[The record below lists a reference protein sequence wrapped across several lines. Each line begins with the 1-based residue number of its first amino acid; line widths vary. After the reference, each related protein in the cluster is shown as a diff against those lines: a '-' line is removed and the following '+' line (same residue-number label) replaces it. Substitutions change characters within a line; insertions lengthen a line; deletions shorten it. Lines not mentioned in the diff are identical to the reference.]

1 MAVEVASLKAVLDL
15 DKRGL
20 DTGLKS
26 ASNSLSGFGGS
37 IKGVVGA
44 LGAIGAGVAVFSGV
58 TDAITGMVNAA
69 RESVA
74 AGKQLDA
81 VIKSTGGAAGVTA
94 QMAKDLASSLQDV
107 TNFGDEAI
115 LSGESM
121 LLTFTRIGKDVF
133 PRATETMLDMSQA
146 LGQDLKSSAIQLG
159 KALNDPVKGMTA
171 LSRVGVAFTGQQK
184 ALVKEMMSVGDL
196 AGAQKI
202 ILDELATEFGGS
214 ARALADPFIQ
224 LQNALGEI
232 QETLGMGLLPILNEA
247 AQAVLPALR
256 EAATAVGPSLGE
268 LGKALGKAFG
278 ENLADIIGMMVE
290 LAASFGTFLDGLS
303 KLGIALGMGGESA
316 SEFNLMLLPLK
327 ITFTILGTILSTLG
341 RAFEAIAFV
350 IKAVSHAFGGVNE
363 TTRQAQI
370 NAQGVATFWNALA
383 TAGQFL
389 WTWIQ
394 NIITGWRQLI
404 AVMSTSI
411 SMPNWLWPTHS
422 PPPLA
427 LAFMDLSKA
436 IKSIPPLPSFGGVGM
451 GGMTPIASGGGSSST
466 INITVGNVSASTT
479 TNGDA
484 PTEALRMTIQMLR
497 QQLDR

>member
-26 ASNSLSGFGGS
+26 ASQGLKGFGTS
-37 IKGVVGA
+37 IGGAMAMLGGIGAAVGA
-44 LGAIGAGVAVFSGV
+44 FSVV
-58 TDAITGMVNAA
+58 TDAIGGMVNAA

-184 ALVKEMMSVGDL
+184 ALVKEMMSVGDI

-232 QETLGMGLLPILNEA
+232 QETLGMGLLPVLNEV
-247 AQAVLPALR
+247 AQTVLPALR
-256 EAATAVGPSLGE
+256 EAAKTTGPALGE
-268 LGKALGKAFG
+268 
-278 ENLADIIGMMVE
+278 
-290 LAASFGTFLDGLS
+290 
-303 KLGIALGMGGESA
+303 LGIALGKDFGEHLA
-316 SEFNLMLLPLK
+316 SLIGMLVDLAESLSIFLSGINELGTALGIGSESINLFKIGLLPLK
-327 ITFTILGTILSTLG
+327 VTFTVLGTALTVMG
-341 RAFEAIAFV
+341 RIFESVAFV
-350 IKAVSHAFGGVNE
+350 INAVSRAFGGVNE

-370 NAQGVATFWNALA
+370 NAQGVMTFWTALA

-404 AVMSTSI
+404 AVMSQNITIPAWLTPGSPTPLELGLRGI
-411 SMPNWLWPTHS
+411 SR
-422 PPPLA
+422 
-427 LAFMDLSKA
+427 A
-436 IKSIPPLPSFGGVGM
+436 IKSIPPIGFGVSGGM
-451 GGMTPIASGGGSSST
+451 GGMMPIASGGGSSST
-466 INITVGNVSASTT
+466 INVNIGGVSATST
-479 TNGDA
+479 TNGDPA
-484 PTEALRMTIQMLR
+484 TEAIRMTVQMLR